1 MTKIHWKFRRS
12 WFAAVKWFQNINYT
26 NFWFLPKIHDFYH
39 LGWKVLYSSISS
51 VTKLIKNNFSSI
63 ENIWLLTWRSLF
75 QSPGS
80 KESICVG
87 KWTYLSL
94 ITTKAVHLKNNL
106 TKVHSV
112 KTWHEEILWLIDEMQ
127 NNYIKKSFLCRVKT
141 LPLDSSDGRCRR
153 LWDELHMGMRKTAS
167 LWME

>member
-1 MTKIHWKFRRS
+1 M
-12 WFAAVKWFQNINYT
+12 
-26 NFWFLPKIHDFYH
+26 
-39 LGWKVLYSSISS
+39 LYSSISS

-63 ENIWLLTWRSLF
+63 ENRWLLTWRSLF

-94 ITTKAVHLKNNL
+94 ITTEAVHLKNNL

-127 NNYIKKSFLCRVKT
+127 NNYIKKSFFMQSENSSAWFIWWKVQETMRWAAHGNEENSQSMNGVDL
-141 LPLDSSDGRCRR
+141 LDE
-153 LWDELHMGMRKTAS
+153 WDELRGWRGCWTRIRNRD
-167 LWME
+167 LN